1 MKQLLTALI
10 GILIAGNLHG
20 QHTADEI
27 PDNVRRYIVTRVS
40 ADILRYRVDYN
51 PAIKEADKI
60 HKKIGQEILYKDPAW
75 ILFENPAIYDSPEL
89 IMRVSRW
96 PADNPR
102 PNYYLVTKGENR
114 FAVKYDVQSVN
125 SKSRDTLYSSKYDNY
140 NSYFPNDD
148 RFLVYYD
155 EKKKIYK
162 NMSGNFYQH
171 PINGSWF
178 KFDSDMIPQMRLAQY
193 PVGEIYNF
201 IKNGDTTI
209 YMVNRGR
216 LITHGGPGN
225 ILVKVSSKFPYDYIE
240 IIFYSNKA
248 LETGD
253 NNNTHFYEIK
263 QIRDYSR
270 GYPYTP
276 QDLKSTVR
284 LLSQEEIAALEVYY
298 HQPIYKFGSI
308 DESGIPVKK

>member
-1 MKQLLTALI
+1 MKQLLTTLI
-10 GILIAGNLHG
+10 GVLIAGSLHG

-27 PDNVRRYIVTRVS
+27 SDNVRRHILTRVS
-40 ADILRYRVDYN
+40 MDVLRYRVDYN

-60 HKKIGQEILYKDPAW
+60 YKKTGQEILYKDPAW
-75 ILFENPAIYDSPEL
+75 ILFENPAVYDSPEL
-89 IMRVSRW
+89 LMRVSRW
-96 PADNPR
+96 PVDNPR

-114 FAVKYDVQSVN
+114 FAVKYDAQPVN
-125 SKSRDTLYSSKYDNY
+125 GKSSDTLYSAKYDSY
-140 NSYFPNDD
+140 NAYFPNDD

-178 KFDSDMIPQMRLAQY
+178 RFDSDMIPQIRLAQY

-209 YMVNRGR
+209 YMVNHGS
-216 LITHGGPGN
+216 LITHGAPGN
-225 ILVKVSSKFPYDYIE
+225 ILVKVSSKFPYDYLE
-240 IIFYSNKA
+240 IIFYSNRA
-248 LETGD
+248 SATGD

-276 QDLKSTVR
+276 QDLKPITR
-284 LLSQEEIAALEVYY
+284 LLSSEEIAALEVYY
-298 HQPIYKFGSI
+298 HQPIYNFGNI
-308 DESGIPVKK
+308 DASGIPAKN